1 MQNIKIST
9 TNSGIKYKNR
19 DDLLLIYFDKPVN
32 IAGVFTQSSMSAA
45 PVLWCRKNIKNGTAK
60 ALLVNAGNANCFTG
74 KDGIEA
80 VKKKAK
86 ILAANLLCNEDEIFI
101 CSTGVI
107 GEKLDVTKIENKL
120 PEMVKSANFNQDS
133 WLKAAQAIMTSDTKP
148 KLITTNCQIGDKNIT
163 IAAIAK
169 GAGMISP
176 NMATLLSFIFTDA
189 NISAN
194 ILSQLLK
201 EISEKTFNSITID
214 SDTSTNDTLLLFA
227 TKEAK
232 NNEITDI
239 NDPQLVDFKNKLYDL
254 CLNLSKMIV
263 LDGEGVKKLIKIK
276 VKGAT
281 NSINAKEVA
290 RAIGNSPLI
299 KSAIAA
305 ADPNWGRI
313 IMAIGKSCPNANQE
327 HIDLKIGD
335 FDIVINGEISPNYNE
350 NKVHQYLKN
359 EEVTIE
365 ANLNLGNGSAT
376 VYGSDLN
383 EEYVTINKDYRT

>member
-9 TNSGIKYKNR
+9 TNSSIKYKNR